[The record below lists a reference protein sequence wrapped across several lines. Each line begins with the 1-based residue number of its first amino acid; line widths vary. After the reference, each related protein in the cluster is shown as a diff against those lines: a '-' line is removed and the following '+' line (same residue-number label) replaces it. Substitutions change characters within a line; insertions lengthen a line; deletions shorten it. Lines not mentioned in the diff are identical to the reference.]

1 MPMNKD
7 RISQLLRSALADP
20 TCAGIRF
27 TQAYEPFGGAGQPV
41 TPPAGHLNAR
51 AKGRLLPV
59 EKQQGLFSLPGGGQG
74 VVLNS
79 YAAQANRY
87 EAALKRHAT
96 ALGYPL
102 VRVRDTNGVLYDATS
117 LDWPHRNADTH
128 WRLLH
133 KPFED
138 ATGDDEYNLIRL
150 ATASNATPLLLRFPN
165 APLYGWWHS
174 QSGEPSKRGKAGK
187 TPEQREQLVLIDET
201 RKVGH
206 VPGETTNTESAR
218 NGRVVA
224 SEILARGVTVQERL
238 AARLDPFG
246 AMPGGQGGPGTGFS
260 TVGLG
265 TIPPVPGVRDVL
277 ATSIDGFAT
286 VSFAMLRRFRFPGV
300 VEDKA
305 RLLLTLLALVGIL
318 AADTD
323 LHLRSGGELQMTSV
337 EVQLLS
343 HGRDPSP
350 LALGP
355 DDLPELIAETKRLG
369 QELGWKQPVTVD
381 ADARYAELARIG
393 AKHTAVSEEDDGG
406 AAATDTDGE

>member
-1 MPMNKD
+1 MGTVSESVSKA
-7 RISQLLRSALADP
+7 LRDQE
-20 TCAGIRF
+20 CAGIRF
-27 TQAYEPFGGAGQPV
+27 KQQYEPFGGSGQPV

-51 AKGRLLPV
+51 SNGRLLPV

-74 VVLNS
+74 VCLNS

-87 EAALKRHAT
+87 EAALKRHAE

-102 VRVRDTNGVLYDATS
+102 VRVTDANGVPYEATS

-128 WRLLH
+128 WRLLADAF
-133 KPFED
+133 KA

-150 ATASNATPLLLRFPN
+150 ATASNATPLFLRFPH
-165 APLYGWWHS
+165 ALLFGWWHS
-174 QSGEPSKRGKAGK
+174 QSGEPSKKGKAGK
-187 TPEQREQLVLIDET
+187 TVEQREQLVLIEES
-201 RKVGH
+201 RQVGH
-206 VPGETTNTESAR
+206 VNGEPTNTKPAR

-246 AMPGGQGGPGTGFS
+246 AMPGGQGGQGTGFS

-300 VEDKA
+300 DEDKA
-305 RLLLTLLALVGIL
+305 RLLLTQLTLVAIL

-323 LHLRSGGELQMTSV
+323 LHLRSGAELWMTSV
-337 EVQLLS
+337 EVQALF
-343 HGRDPSP
+343 HGRDPSRLELDP
-350 LALGP
+350 S
-355 DDLPELIAETKRLG
+355 DLPELIAETARLG
-369 QELGWKQPVTVD
+369 REIGWKQSVTVV
-381 ADARYAELARIG
+381 ADARYAKLAEIG
-393 AKHTAVSEEDDGG
+393 AKHTAVSEEDEDG
-406 AAATDTDGE
+406 AASTDASGE